1 MPDARPDEPPVVTP
15 PLLRDWPL
23 PDPDGSK
30 DAKGRLLVVGG
41 SDRTPGAVLLAA
53 EAALRVGAGKVQV
66 ATTASTAAHLATA
79 VPEAFVVGLDT
90 DDGEIATSAAAQLLE
105 LADGADAVLAGPGL
119 GDPAAACAL
128 LEELVPHLRT
138 GLVGDARGPAY
149 RTAPA
154 VGSYR
159 RAMSLARVDFPA
171 PVGPTRAIRAP
182 IGMARDTSVSTRRS
196 P

>member
-1 MPDARPDEPPVVTP
+1 MPEARLDEPPVVTQ

-90 DDGEIATSAAAQLLE
+90 DDGEIATSAAEATPR
-105 LADGADAVLAGPGL
+105 ARRRRGCRARRPG
-119 GDPAAACAL
+119 
-128 LEELVPHLRT
+128 HR
-138 GLVGDARGPAY
+138 
-149 RTAPA
+149 
-154 VGSYR
+154 
-159 RAMSLARVDFPA
+159 
-171 PVGPTRAIRAP
+171 
-182 IGMARDTSVSTRRS
+182 
-196 P
+196 